1 MFVNWVEY
9 YAKLH
14 KIVTVAIPPQYTSQ
28 DCSECGHRVQ
38 KTLSTRTH
46 ECSECGTSLH
56 RDHNAARNIL
66 VKGLEV
72 LGVEKSTG
80 GQPGTYTPD
89 GENHLWLVEG
99 NFGWLSG
106 LVETGNFRGDSG
118 ESPSIIAAPV
128 GRSNLERGGCQ
139 RVTIHAA
146 EGSFSREATGSE
158 KLENNAWG
166 EAIAVAESQAFVRAC
181 ARWGLGLYLH
191 EESSII

>member
-9 YAKLH
+9 FARLH
-14 KIVTVAIPPQYTSQ
+14 KIVAVAVPPQYTSQ

-106 LVETGNFRGDSG
+106 LVETGNCRSDSM
-118 ESPSIIAAPV
+118 ESP
-128 GRSNLERGGCQ
+128 G
-139 RVTIHAA
+139 
-146 EGSFSREATGSE
+146 F
-158 KLENNAWG
+158 
-166 EAIAVAESQAFVRAC
+166 
-181 ARWGLGLYLH
+181 
-191 EESSII
+191 